1 LAQNNPQNY
10 PLPALGS
17 ESAFLSGLLKN
28 LIAEYEAEATSS
40 HIKATCLAGQ
50 TRVLDDLD
58 LHQTTAATK
67 IQAGLIITDF
77 LNSPRQE
84 RKNLVK
90 YLTEVVG
97 KGEKYLQTSNP
108 KTGKTIT
115 LCDLPILETIIPDY
129 FQPANIINEEERMR
143 LFKAIVRRSDAA
155 ISDHSRQNDVLNGV
169 PPNVPGSTV
178 ISVHAKKLSDAQR
191 STASMINTARLI

>member
-40 HIKATCLAGQ
+40 HINAASDQAALSAKQEAKIKEETTQLKTKAAKQMPKATVLTKAGQ
-50 TRVLDDLD
+50 TRALDDLD

-77 LNSPRQE
+77 LNSSGQE
-84 RKNLVK
+84 RKNL
-90 YLTEVVG
+90 TTS
-97 KGEKYLQTSNP
+97 EKEKLS
-108 KTGKTIT
+108 
-115 LCDLPILETIIPDY
+115 
-129 FQPANIINEEERMR
+129 
-143 LFKAIVRRSDAA
+143 AA
-155 ISDHSRQNDVLNGV
+155 IANVRSSDTPDSAISSRNAKTLSGDRKR
-169 PPNVPGSTV
+169 SAERCS
-178 ISVHAKKLSDAQR
+178 IS
-191 STASMINTARLI
+191 